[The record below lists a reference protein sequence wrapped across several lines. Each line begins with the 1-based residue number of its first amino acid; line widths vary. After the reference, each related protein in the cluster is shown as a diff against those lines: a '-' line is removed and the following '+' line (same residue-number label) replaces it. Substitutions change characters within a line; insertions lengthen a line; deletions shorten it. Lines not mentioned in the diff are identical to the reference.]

1 MSVMTAAEGMGL
13 DKMTKGI
20 QQRYETA
27 GEPVPE
33 LLYVDRG
40 CCGGSSP
47 IFDKWPEMQVRL
59 DICHFMR
66 RLARGCTSDLHQL
79 YPFLMR
85 RLSASIFV
93 WSAKDLD
100 LLVRAKKAKLAEK
113 NIICPTDDDIYKRIG
128 RKEMA
133 RHCRRTTRGT
143 EETTQL
149 IGDLLASLDGPEGRD
164 TMGVPLFDS
173 DKMWNIWDSQKKHVA
188 CLQDPP
194 GVQLYTRTG
203 EVVKGGLTLPVYRC
217 GRGLTSLE
225 SFHLHMNRF
234 IPGKILWCMLQIC
247 NVSYLLNSI
256 NITSK

>member
-13 DKMTKGI
+13 DKLTKGI

-27 GEPVPE
+27 GEPAPE

-47 IFDKWPEMQVRL
+47 IFDKWPEMHVRL
-59 DICHFMR
+59 DISHFMR
-66 RLARGCTSDLHQL
+66 RLAGGCTTNLHQL

-93 WSAKDLD
+93 WNAKDLD